1 MPPGRESGVGLP
13 PGGQPPALRHGA
25 SKGKGPVLL
34 SQGNGRQQADKG
46 EHMGMGYGNQR
57 RGMAL
62 LLALVAVLLISALLS
77 GILLLTVSHLGLSG
91 ANSAYANALSLA
103 EAGVNWELWKISRDV
118 AQADQTDT
126 TVEFPA
132 GSGRTFTVRV
142 QASETGGAWAPPDD
156 LWVVSTGTVHGAS
169 RTVRVHAA
177 GEGPNGDYALFGID
191 TLNMG
196 GNLTVVGASGSN
208 GVVDVNGN
216 PNLEGNFWYC
226 GSGTGDITPDDPR
239 VTGDVCQSPI
249 PEYFPT
255 VNDLAN
261 LRVKDRWGVTTDEG
275 VDYFST
281 HNDNA
286 TICDA
291 AGNPIGVKAGTIDWK
306 QQNIAVAGATLWDGT
321 PVPVALQGK
330 SIVVLLSGDYYFTSL
345 RVTGSDY
352 LLIDDANGP
361 VNIWLGPESGGG
373 QPDVLTGNCQFTGST
388 DGAASNF
395 HLYEG
400 SHRDLVM
407 EGTTDFYG
415 NVYAYNGPG
424 NSGDYWG
431 SIIFRGD
438 CNIVGSVIGY
448 DVTKVSGSAVITYP
462 SGGGGP
468 GEGIPGD
475 LILYYGFL
483 GGWEELNGL

>member
-1 MPPGRESGVGLP
+1 
-13 PGGQPPALRHGA
+13 
-25 SKGKGPVLL
+25 
-34 SQGNGRQQADKG
+34 
-46 EHMGMGYGNQR
+46 MGMGYGNGRQR
-57 RGMAL
+57 AMAL
-62 LLALVAVLLISALLS
+62 PLALIAVLLISALLG
-77 GILLLTVSHLGLSG
+77 GILLLAVSHLALSG

-103 EAGVNWELWKISRDV
+103 EAGVNWELWKIAQDV
-118 AQADQTDT
+118 TQADQTST

-132 GSGRTFTVRV
+132 GSGRTFTVHI
-142 QASETGGAWAPPDD
+142 APYPDPD
-156 LWVVSTGTVHGAS
+156 AGLWVAPAPFWVIATGTVEGAS
-169 RTVRVHAA
+169 RTVRVRAA
-177 GEGPNGDYALFGID
+177 GQGPTGNYALFGID

-196 GNLTVVGASGSN
+196 GNLTVYGASGSD
-208 GVVDVNGN
+208 GVVGANGN

-226 GSGTGDITPDDPR
+226 GSATGDITDGDPR
-239 VTGDVCQSPI
+239 VSGDVYHSAV

-261 LRVKDRWGVTTDEG
+261 QRANDRWGVTTDEG
-275 VDYFST
+275 VDYFAT

-291 AGNPIGVKAGTIDWK
+291 AGNPVGVKAGTIDWK
-306 QQNIAVAGATLWDGT
+306 QQDIAVAGTTLWDGT
-321 PVPVALQGK
+321 PVPVTLQGK
-330 SIVVLLSGDYYFTSL
+330 PIVVLLSGDYYFTSL

-352 LLIDDANGP
+352 LLIHDVGGP

-373 QPDVLTGNCQFTGST
+373 QPDVLTGNCQFTS
-388 DGAASNF
+388 DQASSF

-415 NVYAYNGPG
+415 NVYAYNGPSSTG
-424 NSGDYWG
+424 EYWG

-462 SGGGGP
+462 SGGGP

-475 LILYYGFL
+475 PVIYYGFA
-483 GGWEELNGL
+483 GAWEEVNPL